1 MILDTNDAHQDF
13 QTVGGEYKV
22 TYNPADSSIVFDLIG
37 EYPWHNNV
45 YVVGSIININGE
57 QHRWKNDEMAPLA
70 HKGNGVYEGVVTFF
84 KDPNENLYPNFTIM
98 SCRSNTGTIEHSTA
112 TRSGWNE
119 GRYGS
124 EENKLLLEDG
134 VPVGDLIRGSDRK
147 WYMNWDEENT
157 AETQEF
163 HITFDMNHNT
173 VMVGDKTGDLNNDG
187 KVDIADAVT
196 ILNIMAAGTNNP
208 AADLNRDGNVDIA
221 DFVTVLNL
229 MAN

>member
-1 MILDTNDAHQDF
+1 
-13 QTVGGEYKV
+13 
-22 TYNPADSSIVFDLIG
+22 
-37 EYPWHNNV
+37 
-45 YVVGSIININGE
+45 
-57 QHRWKNDEMAPLA
+57 
-70 HKGNGVYEGVVTFF
+70 
-84 KDPNENLYPNFTIM
+84 M

-208 AADLNRDGNVDIA
+208 AADLNRDGNADIA